1 MIGRGEAISHT
12 ANAIG
17 YAEQKL
23 DAKEIDRGLV
33 CGETK
38 EEIFKE
44 FQMFQEQNT
53 RCEKNTFSFVV
64 SPAEADGKNLT
75 DQDFRGIT
83 RDFLEKMELQDRQY
97 VAYKHIDNGN
107 PHLHI
112 YVNRIDLEGKA
123 APDTYISNKA
133 SRTADEIAQERQLI
147 QARQVQIQNQLRLEK
162 KYSKVYEAHKSV
174 LKAKPKDLGEYT
186 SMMKKHG
193 YEPKIK
199 YSKLGKPVGMQFK
212 VGGELVKGSA
222 INKLMSAGNVHK
234 AVIDISKTIVR
245 NIGKGLSYGI

>member
-1 MIGRGEAISHT
+1 MIARGKSINHT
-12 ANAIG
+12 VNALG

-53 RCEKNTFSFVV
+53 RCQKNTFAFVV
-64 SPAEADGKNLT
+64 SPSEPDGSKLT
-75 DQDFRGIT
+75 DKDFRGIT
-83 RDFLEKMELQDRQY
+83 QDFLKKLDLQDRQY
-97 VAYKHIDNGN
+97 IAYKHVDNGN

-123 APDTYISNKA
+123 ANDKYISNRS
-133 SRTADEIAQERQLI
+133 SRAADEIAQERQLI
-147 QARQVQIQNQLRLEK
+147 QARQVQIEKQLIQEK
-162 KYSKVYEAHKSV
+162 KYSRVLEAHKSV
-174 LKAKPKDLGEYT
+174 LEAKPKDLGEYT
-186 SMMKKHG
+186 SLMKKRG

-199 YSKLGKPVGMQFK
+199 YSKLGKPVGMQFNI
-212 VGGELVKGSA
+212 GNELIKGSA
-222 INKLMSAGNVHK
+222 IHKTMSAARIEK
-234 AVIDISKTIVR
+234 AVIEIGKTIVR
-245 NIGKGLSYGI
+245 NIGKGLSYGM